1 MQTILITGI
10 NGFLGSHLAKKLKE
24 EYNIIGLEYSLK
36 NLDRISNEKFHVYSS
51 KDSLEEIFEQNNI
64 FAVIHAATLYRKSNT
79 PIENIINTNILLP
92 VKLYELANSFD
103 VNLFINTD
111 SFFNNSKYNYSY
123 LPDYTLSKK
132 HVIEWLKLI
141 KSNCKLV
148 NMKIY
153 HMYGPNDAPNKFVPQ
168 IIKKLQVNEPY
179 IDTTQGEQTRDFVF
193 IDDVVSSF
201 SYVLKS
207 YLKVPTSYIE
217 YQVGT
222 GKSISI
228 KDFILTVKKLT
239 KSDTELRF
247 GALPY
252 RKNEIMESVA
262 DTSLLQNLGWIS
274 NYTIEEGI
282 RKYLSN

>member
-1 MQTILITGI
+1 MKTILITGI

-24 EYNIIGLEYSLK
+24 EYNIIGLEYSLE
-36 NLDRISNEKFHVYSS
+36 NLDRISSENFLVYSS

-64 FAVIHAATLYRKSNT
+64 FAVIHAATLYRRSNT
-79 PIENIINTNILLP
+79 PIENIIATNILLP
-92 VKLYELANSFD
+92 VKLYELANSFN
-103 VNLFINTD
+103 VNLFVNTD

-132 HVIEWLKLI
+132 HSIEWLKLMQG
-141 KSNCKLV
+141 NCKLV
-148 NMKIY
+148 NMKIF

-168 IIKKLQVNEPY
+168 IVKKLQENEPY

-193 IDDVVSSF
+193 IDDVVSSY

-207 YLKVPTSYIE
+207 YLILPTGYIE

-222 GKSISI
+222 GKSNSI
-228 KDFILTVKKLT
+228 KDFILTVQKLT
-239 KSDTELRF
+239 KSSTELRF
-247 GALPY
+247 GAVPY
-252 RKNEIMESVA
+252 RENEIMESVA

-274 NYTIEEGI
+274 NYALKEGI
-282 RKYLSN
+282 KKCL

>member
-1 MQTILITGI
+1 MKTILITGI

-24 EYNIIGLEYSLK
+24 EYNIIGLEYSLE
-36 NLDRISNEKFHVYSS
+36 NLDRISSEKFLVYSS

-64 FAVIHAATLYRKSNT
+64 FAVIHAATLYRRSNT
-79 PIENIINTNILLP
+79 PIENIIATNILLP
-92 VKLYELANSFD
+92 VKLYELANSFN
-103 VNLFINTD
+103 VNLFVNTD

-132 HVIEWLKLI
+132 HSIEWLKLMQG
-141 KSNCKLV
+141 NCKLV
-148 NMKIY
+148 NMKIF

-168 IIKKLQVNEPY
+168 IVKKLQENEPY

-193 IDDVVSSF
+193 IDDVVSSY

-207 YLKVPTSYIE
+207 YLILPTGYIE

-222 GKSISI
+222 GESISI
-228 KDFILTVKKLT
+228 KDFILTVQKLT
-239 KSDTELRF
+239 KSSTELRF
-247 GALPY
+247 GAVPY
-252 RKNEIMESVA
+252 RENEIMESVA

-274 NYTIEEGI
+274 NYALKEGI
-282 RKYLSN
+282 KKCL